1 MPAEGRHSG
10 AACSPHLSWEAQVP
24 PRVEDGMPAKC
35 GSLSIGPFA
44 APRSI
49 PEIAKRSCRGKL
61 VSGYRTQ
68 RENVCQEGKK
78 VRPVGRSQVEGPR
91 TSEPLH
97 CEVRHTGDGGDSDV
111 ADPMFGDGSWDA
123 RLARTGRETG
133 WRDPT
138 CCRHGTV
145 TATTSSAPSPT
156 SEAPILWAEASCACV
171 AVRRIGGVGP
181 RACLKGCRG

>member
-1 MPAEGRHSG
+1 MECLPSVDLSPSVLSQPLAPSRRLPRE
-10 AACSPHLSWEAQVP
+10 AAGESS
-24 PRVEDGMPAKC
+24 
-35 GSLSIGPFA
+35 SL
-44 APRSI
+44 
-49 PEIAKRSCRGKL
+49 
-61 VSGYRTQ
+61 GYRTR

-111 ADPMFGDGSWDA
+111 ADPMLGDGSWDA

-138 CCRHGTV
+138 RCRHGTV
-145 TATTSSAPSPT
+145 TATTSGAPSPT

-181 RACLKGCRG
+181 RACLKGCGG